1 MSAVVERVGDQPVL
15 TEPRSDVI
23 VAAGVFAQPVREDDY
38 RARCDVGSP
47 DVVDDAHT
55 AHAVEAPFGTGGC
68 HQGQRRPNPPARP
81 RSRRRVGRLSDAVR
95 KLARVSLLAEDP
107 TEDTAREGDANFSA
121 SAEPYRRELLA
132 HCYRMTGS
140 LHDAEDLVQETFL
153 RAWKAYDRFEGKS
166 SVRTWLHRIATN
178 TCLTALEGRQRRP
191 LPTGLGAPS
200 SDPTAELV
208 ERTEVPWLE
217 PLPDVSD
224 DPADPSDPSVIVS
237 TRESVRLAFVAALQH
252 LSPRQ
257 RAVLVL
263 REVLQW
269 KAAEVAEAIGASTA
283 AVNSL
288 LQRARSQLEAAGPSS
303 EDQLTEPDSA
313 DAQDRLSDYIAAFEA
328 YDIDRLAELFTREAI
343 WEMPPFVGWY
353 QGPQA
358 IATLIHQQCPAQAPG
373 DMRLIPLTANGQ
385 PAAAMYMRDG
395 EKHLPFQLHVL
406 DMRADGVS
414 HVVAFL
420 DTTLFAKFGLPAH
433 L

>member
-1 MSAVVERVGDQPVL
+1 MS
-15 TEPRSDVI
+15 
-23 VAAGVFAQPVREDDY
+23 
-38 RARCDVGSP
+38 
-47 DVVDDAHT
+47 HT
-55 AHAVEAPFGTGGC
+55 
-68 HQGQRRPNPPARP
+68 
-81 RSRRRVGRLSDAVR
+81 LR
-95 KLARVSLLAEDP
+95 KLTRVSLLAESFDN
-107 TEDTAREGDANFSA
+107 DFSA
-121 SAEPYRRELLA
+121 RAEPYRRELLA

-153 RAWKAYDRFEGKS
+153 RAWRAYDRFEGKA

-217 PLPDVSD
+217 PLPEAAS
-224 DPADPSDPSVIVS
+224 DPSDIVGS
-237 TRESVRLAFVAALQH
+237 RESVRLAFVAALQH

-269 KAAEVAEAIGASTA
+269 KAAEVADAIGTSTA

-288 LQRARSQLEAAGPSS
+288 LQRARTQLEAVGLSA
-303 EDQLTEPDSA
+303 DDRLAAPDSA
-313 DAQDRLSDYIAAFEA
+313 DAQDRLTRYIAAFEA
-328 YDIDRLAELFTREAI
+328 YDVDRLVEMFTAEAV
-343 WEMPPFVGWY
+343 WEMPPFDSWY
-353 QGPQA
+353 RGPQA
-358 IATLIHQQCPAQAPG
+358 IATLIRQQCPAQAAG
-373 DMRLIPLTANGQ
+373 DMRLLPLVANGQ
-385 PAAAMYMRDG
+385 PAAAMYMRNGDM
-395 EKHLPFQLHVL
+395 HLPFQLQVL
-406 DMRADGVS
+406 EMRPDGVS

-420 DTTLFAKFGLPAH
+420 DTTLFARFGLPAS

>member
-1 MSAVVERVGDQPVL
+1 MSDG
-15 TEPRSDVI
+15 
-23 VAAGVFAQPVREDDY
+23 
-38 RARCDVGSP
+38 
-47 DVVDDAHT
+47 
-55 AHAVEAPFGTGGC
+55 
-68 HQGQRRPNPPARP
+68 
-81 RSRRRVGRLSDAVR
+81 VR
-95 KLARVSLLAEDP
+95 KLARVSLLAEDFAG
-107 TEDTAREGDANFSA
+107 DGDADFSTT
-121 SAEPYRRELLA
+121 AEPYRRELLA

-166 SVRTWLHRIATN
+166 SLRTWLHRIATN
-178 TCLTALEGRQRRP
+178 TCLTALEGRSRRP
-191 LPTGLGAPS
+191 LPVGLGAPS
-200 SDPTAELV
+200 SDPTGELV

-224 DPADPSDPSVIVS
+224 DPADPSTIVS

-288 LQRARSQLEAAGPSS
+288 LQRARSQLEAVGPST
-303 EDQLTEPDSA
+303 EDQLIALDSA
-313 DAQDRLSDYIAAFEA
+313 DAQDRLTDYIAAFEA
-328 YDIDRLAELFTREAI
+328 YDIDRLAEMFTREAV

-353 QGPQA
+353 QSPQA
-358 IATLIHQQCPAQAPG
+358 IATLIHQQCPAQVPG

-395 EKHLPFQLHVL
+395 DKHLPFQLQVL

-420 DTTLFAKFGLPAH
+420 DTELFAKFGLPPH

>member
-1 MSAVVERVGDQPVL
+1 M
-15 TEPRSDVI
+15 
-23 VAAGVFAQPVREDDY
+23 
-38 RARCDVGSP
+38 
-47 DVVDDAHT
+47 
-55 AHAVEAPFGTGGC
+55 
-68 HQGQRRPNPPARP
+68 
-81 RSRRRVGRLSDAVR
+81 SDAMR
-95 KLARVSLLAEDP
+95 KLARVSVLAEDFAGN
-107 TEDTAREGDANFSA
+107 DDANFSA
-121 SAEPYRRELLA
+121 AAEPYRRELLA

-200 SDPTAELV
+200 ADPAGELI
-208 ERTEVPWLE
+208 ERAEVPWLE
-217 PLPDVSD
+217 PLPD
-224 DPADPSDPSVIVS
+224 PAAVVGS
-237 TRESVRLAFVAALQH
+237 RESVRLAFVAALQH

-269 KAAEVAEAIGASTA
+269 KAAEVADAIGASTA

-288 LQRARSQLEAAGPSS
+288 LQRARAQLEAAGPSS
-303 EDQLTEPDSA
+303 EDRLAAPDST
-313 DAQDRLSDYIAAFEA
+313 DAQDRLARYIAAFEA
-328 YDIDRLAELFTREAI
+328 YDIDRLAQMFTSEAI

-358 IATLIHQQCPAQAPG
+358 IATLIHQQCPAESPG

-395 EKHLPFQLHVL
+395 DMHLPFQLHVL

-420 DTTLFAKFGLPAH
+420 DTTLFAKFGLPER